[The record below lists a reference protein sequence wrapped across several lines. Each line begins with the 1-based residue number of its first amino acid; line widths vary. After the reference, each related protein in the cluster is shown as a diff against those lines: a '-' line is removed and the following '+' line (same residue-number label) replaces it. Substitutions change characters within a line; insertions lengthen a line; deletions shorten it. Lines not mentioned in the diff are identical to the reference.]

1 MVDLTAL
8 NEAQRAAVVYNEG
21 PALVIAGAGSGKT
34 RVITYKLAHLVDQ
47 GWNPQRL
54 YALTFTNKAAGE
66 MRSRVSEMLG
76 EGIAYRLR
84 MGTFHSICGRILR
97 RYAPLL
103 GYSQDYS
110 IYDTSDTKALIRNC
124 IKELDLSDKNYT
136 PTRVLKRISDAKNM
150 LISPQAYAANQEIR
164 KYDTMNHE
172 GELYKLYSLYTQRCK
187 ESNSM
192 DFDDLLFLLNVLI
205 RDFPEAHQEIKGG
218 IDFLLI
224 DEYQDT
230 NTSQFELARHLVAD
244 HNRIFAVGDD
254 AQSIYSFRGAR
265 IANILS
271 FKQAFAGAKLFKLE
285 QNYRSTGHI
294 VSSANALIEHNQQR
308 IPKEVY
314 TDLGEGEKLQLY
326 HYTSSDEEATR
337 LIDII
342 TQRHDEEQIP
352 LSDQTILYRTNAQ
365 SRKFEEVLLS
375 EGIPYVIY
383 GGMAFYARAEIKDA
397 IAYLQLIINP
407 HNELALRRAIA
418 YPRKGIGDK
427 TLEKVALYAQQQSPQ
442 LSLYDALCAA
452 IDSAD
457 PVGLSRG
464 VRNKIASFVNLI
476 DSLATAYQHYAKLE
490 EWIAHILR
498 ESGIV
503 AELTREDS
511 VESQAKLDNLKEF
524 VSSAS
529 EFEARYR
536 QDPLNLFAEEP
547 LDTELLSAF
556 AQQIPLLTNQDQDNV
571 EQHSG
576 ATPQDRLQL
585 MTIHAAKGLEFPY
598 VYIAGVEENLLPS
611 SRSLDTAEMIE
622 EERRLLYVGITR
634 AKKLCTLSYTSIRTR
649 NGKTELMIPSRFIA
663 ELPRAHYTLHEEA
676 APIGTSVSSYATSF
690 QPTNYSSPATQRP
703 TASPTSTSS
712 SSATAQQ
719 MLAKSSPVNALE
731 SLDGYHVGDRV
742 RHSRHGDGRIERIE
756 SAMGGKLTIHFDDG
770 RTREVLI
777 RYTHLDHI

>member
-124 IKELDLSDKNYT
+124 IKELDLSDKSYT

-205 RDFPEAHQEIKGG
+205 RDFPEAHQEIKSG

-427 TLEKVALYAQQQSPQ
+427 TLERVALYAQQHSPQ

-452 IDSAD
+452 IDSADSAD

-476 DSLATAYQHYAKLE
+476 DSLATAYQQYAKLE

-503 AELTREDS
+503 AELTREDT

-547 LDTELLSAF
+547 LGTELLSAF

-571 EQHSG
+571 EQQSG
-576 ATPQDRLQL
+576 VALQDRLQL

-634 AKKLCTLSYTSIRTR
+634 AQKLCTLSYTSIRTR

-663 ELPRAHYTLHEEA
+663 ELPRTHYTLHEEA
-676 APIGTSVSSYATSF
+676 APIGTSQWLTATS
-690 QPTNYSSPATQRP
+690 QRP
-703 TASPTSTSS
+703 TANSQQPTP
-712 SSATAQQ
+712 QQ

-742 RHSRHGDGRIERIE
+742 RHPRHGDGEIQRIE

>member
-1 MVDLTAL
+1 MVDLTKL
-8 NEAQRAAVVYNEG
+8 NVAQRDAVIYNEG

-34 RVITYKLAHLVDQ
+34 RVITYKLAHLVDE

-76 EGIAYRLR
+76 EGLAYRLR

-103 GYSQDYS
+103 GYTQDYT
-110 IYDTSDTKALIRNC
+110 IYDTSDTRALIRNC
-124 IKELDLSDKNYT
+124 IKELDLSDKTYS
-136 PTRVLKRISDAKNM
+136 PKRVLSRIADAKNM

-164 KYDTMNHE
+164 RYDTMNHQ
-172 GELYKLYSLYTQRCK
+172 GDLHKLYSLYTQRCK
-187 ESNSM
+187 EHNSM

-205 RDFPEAHQEIKGG
+205 RDFPEAHKEIKAG
-218 IDFLLI
+218 IDYLLI

-271 FKQAFAGAKLFKLE
+271 FKQAFPGAKLFKLE
-285 QNYRSTGHI
+285 RNYRSTGHI

-326 HYTSSDEEATR
+326 HYTSSDEEARR
-337 LIDII
+337 LIEII
-342 TQRHDEEQIP
+342 MQRHEEEHVP
-352 LSDQTILYRTNAQ
+352 LSDQVILYRTNAQ
-365 SRKFEEVLLS
+365 SRKFEELLLS
-375 EGIPYVIY
+375 EGLPYVIY
-383 GGMAFYARAEIKDA
+383 GGMAFYARAEIKDI

-427 TLEKVALYAQQQSPQ
+427 TLEKVALYAEQHTPQ
-442 LSLYDALCAA
+442 LSLYDALCTV
-452 IDSAD
+452 IDGNN
-457 PVGLSRG
+457 PLGLSRG
-464 VRNKIASFVNLI
+464 IRNKIASFVNLI
-476 DSLATAYQHYAKLE
+476 DSLASAYQQYTKLE
-490 EWIAHILR
+490 EWVAHILR

-503 AELTREDS
+503 AELTREDTI
-511 VESQAKLDNLKEF
+511 ESQAKVENLKEF

-529 EFEARYR
+529 EFESRYR
-536 QDPLNLFAEEP
+536 QDPLNLFADEP
-547 LDTELLSAF
+547 LGLHMLGAF
-556 AQQIPLLTNQDQDNV
+556 AQQIPLLTNQDQDSS
-571 EQHSG
+571 ETHTSS
-576 ATPQDRLQL
+576 AAQDRLQL

-611 SRSLDTAEMIE
+611 SRSLDTADMIE

-634 AKKLCTLSYTSIRTR
+634 AQICCTLSYTSIRTR
-649 NGKTELMIPSRFIA
+649 SGKTELMIPSRFIS
-663 ELPRAHYTLHEEA
+663 ELPKRHYTLHDEA
-676 APIGTSVSSYATSF
+676 APVGTSFGSY
-690 QPTNYSSPATQRP
+690 QPAPPRP
-703 TASPTSTSS
+703 S
-712 SSATAQQ
+712 SSARTADSLGSQQ
-719 MLAKSSPVNALE
+719 MLAKNSPINALE
-731 SLDGYHVGDRV
+731 TMEGYHLGDRV
-742 RHSRHGDGRIERIE
+742 EHPRHGIGEIERIE
-756 SAMGGKLTIHFDDG
+756 SAMGGKLTIRFDDG
-770 RTREVLI
+770 RVREVLI
-777 RYTHLDHI
+777 RYTQLRRLDH

>member
-1 MVDLTAL
+1 MVDLTKL
-8 NEAQRAAVVYNEG
+8 NVAQRDAVIYNEG

-34 RVITYKLAHLVDQ
+34 RVITYKLAHLVDE

-76 EGIAYRLR
+76 EGLAYRLR

-103 GYSQDYS
+103 GYTQDYT
-110 IYDTSDTKALIRNC
+110 IYDTSDTRALIRNC
-124 IKELDLSDKNYT
+124 IKELDLSDKTYS
-136 PTRVLKRISDAKNM
+136 PKRVLSRISDAKNM

-164 KYDTMNHE
+164 RYDTMNHQ
-172 GELYKLYSLYTQRCK
+172 GDLHKLYSLYTQRCK
-187 ESNSM
+187 EHNSM

-205 RDFPEAHQEIKGG
+205 RDFPEAHKEIKAG
-218 IDFLLI
+218 IDYLLI

-271 FKQAFAGAKLFKLE
+271 FKQAFPGARLFKLE
-285 QNYRSTGHI
+285 RNYRSTGHI

-326 HYTSSDEEATR
+326 HYTSSDEEARR
-337 LIDII
+337 LIEII
-342 TQRHDEEQIP
+342 MQRHEEEHVP
-352 LSDQTILYRTNAQ
+352 LSDQVILYRTNAQ
-365 SRKFEEVLLS
+365 SRKFEELLLS
-375 EGIPYVIY
+375 EGLPYVIY
-383 GGMAFYARAEIKDA
+383 GGMAFYARAEIKDI

-427 TLEKVALYAQQQSPQ
+427 TLEKVALYAEQHTPQ
-442 LSLYDALCAA
+442 LSLYDALCTV
-452 IDSAD
+452 IDGNN
-457 PVGLSRG
+457 PLGLSRSI
-464 VRNKIASFVNLI
+464 RNKIASFVNLI
-476 DSLATAYQHYAKLE
+476 DSLASAYQQYTKLE
-490 EWIAHILR
+490 EWVAHILR

-503 AELTREDS
+503 AELTREDTI
-511 VESQAKLDNLKEF
+511 ESQAKVENLKEF

-529 EFEARYR
+529 EFESRYR
-536 QDPLNLFAEEP
+536 QDPLNLFADEP
-547 LDTELLSAF
+547 LGLHMLGAF
-556 AQQIPLLTNQDQDNV
+556 AQQIPLLTNQDQDSS
-571 EQHSG
+571 ETHTSS
-576 ATPQDRLQL
+576 AAQDRLQL
-585 MTIHAAKGLEFPY
+585 MTIHAVKGLEFPY

-611 SRSLDTAEMIE
+611 SRSLDTADMIE

-634 AKKLCTLSYTSIRTR
+634 AQICCTLSYTSIRTR
-649 NGKTELMIPSRFIA
+649 SGKTELMIPSRFIS
-663 ELPRAHYTLHEEA
+663 ELPKRHYTLHDEA
-676 APIGTSVSSYATSF
+676 APVGTSFGSY
-690 QPTNYSSPATQRP
+690 QPAPPRP
-703 TASPTSTSS
+703 S
-712 SSATAQQ
+712 SSARTTDSLGSQQ
-719 MLAKSSPVNALE
+719 MLAKNSPINALE
-731 SLDGYHVGDRV
+731 TMEGYHLGDRV
-742 RHSRHGDGRIERIE
+742 EHPRHGIGEIERIE
-756 SAMGGKLTIHFDDG
+756 SAMGGKLTIRFDDG
-770 RTREVLI
+770 RVREVLI
-777 RYTHLDHI
+777 RYTQLRRLDH